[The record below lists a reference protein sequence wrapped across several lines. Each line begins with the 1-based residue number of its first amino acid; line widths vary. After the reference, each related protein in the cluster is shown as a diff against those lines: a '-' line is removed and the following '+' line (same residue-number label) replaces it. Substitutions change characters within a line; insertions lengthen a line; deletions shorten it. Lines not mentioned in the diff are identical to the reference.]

1 MSLPLT
7 DVRIL
12 AVEQYGAGPW
22 GSAYLAELGAEVI
35 KIENPAEGG
44 DTGRTVGPY
53 FFANGDSHFF
63 QTFNRNKRSIAL
75 DLKHADGR
83 ALFLRLAEHA
93 DGVWNNLRG
102 DLPAKLGLDF
112 GSLATVNPRIVCA
125 HLSAYGR
132 SGSRAAWP
140 GYDYLM
146 QAETGWVSVTGEPDG
161 PPARAGLSL
170 VDFVT
175 GVTCALGLVAG
186 VLGARASGRGC
197 DVDASLF
204 DTALHNTNYLSTWY
218 LNAGTATG
226 RLPRGAHP
234 ALVPSQLYRSADGWL
249 FIMVNKEKFWP
260 LLCNEIGRPEWITDP
275 RFANFAARL
284 AHRDLLTELLD
295 QALSEKTTA
304 AWLEQ
309 MRGKVPVS
317 AVLDIAQALD
327 NPYVAERGLLSS
339 VTLPD
344 GAAARFVR
352 NPIRI
357 TGAEPPARSAPA
369 MGADTDALLT
379 ELGMGRHE
387 IDALRTRGVI
397 A

>member
-7 DVRIL
+7 GVRIL

-83 ALFLRLAEHA
+83 ALFLRLVEHA

-112 GSLATVNPRIVCA
+112 GSLARVNPRIVCA

-175 GVTCALGLVAG
+175 GVTCALGFVAG

-357 TGAEPPARSAPA
+357 AGAEPPARPAPA

>member
-7 DVRIL
+7 GVRIL

-83 ALFLRLAEHA
+83 ALFLRLVEHA

-112 GSLATVNPRIVCA
+112 GSLAAVNPRIVCA

-146 QAETGWVSVTGEPDG
+146 QAEAGWVSVTGEPDG

-218 LNAGTATG
+218 LNAGVATG

-234 ALVPSQLYRSADGWL
+234 ALVPSQLYRTADGWL

-260 LLCNEIGRPEWITDP
+260 LLCNEIGRPDWITDP
-275 RFANFAARL
+275 RFANFPARL

-304 AWLEQ
+304 AWLAQ

-357 TGAEPPARSAPA
+357 SGTEPPAQPAPA
-369 MGADTDALLT
+369 MGADTDAVLT
-379 ELGMGRHE
+379 ELGMDRQE

>member
-7 DVRIL
+7 GVRIL

-44 DTGRTVGPY
+44 DTGRTVGPH

-83 ALFLRLAEHA
+83 ALFLRLVEHA

-112 GSLATVNPRIVCA
+112 GSLAAVNPRIVCA

-146 QAETGWVSVTGEPDG
+146 QAEAGWVSVTGEPDG

-186 VLGARASGRGC
+186 VLGARVSGRGC

-218 LNAGTATG
+218 LNAGVATG

-275 RFANFAARL
+275 RFVNFPARL

-304 AWLEQ
+304 AWLAQ

-357 TGAEPPARSAPA
+357 SGTEPPAQPAPA
-369 MGADTDALLT
+369 MGADTDAVLT
-379 ELGMGRHE
+379 ELGMDRHE
-387 IDALRTRGVI
+387 IDALRMRGVI

>member
-7 DVRIL
+7 GVRIL

-317 AVLDIAQALD
+317 AVLDIAQALG

-357 TGAEPPARSAPA
+357 AGAEPPARPAPA